1 MADADKVG
9 ACASAPDP
17 AKNGIPCRDVT
28 DPNAC
33 YTYACV
39 DGACTAIPDQTK
51 LGQPCINDA
60 VNVTVCN
67 KLVCAVRPSVQCLRN
82 NLIPYSPLLADPSP
96 QAVSSSP
103 TPLKRATTAAPAR
116 VSSVWRCAHR
126 AYLVYANV
134 IGGLCGRLPGCAKR
148 QLHHPSGRLLCPRR
162 VRPPLRHVHRTR
174 LTRPLIRRHSPST
187 PDGPH
192 PRPVRSPD

>member
-67 KLVCAVRPSVQCLRN
+67 KLVCAVRPSVQCLRA
-82 NLIPYSPLLADPSP
+82 II
-96 QAVSSSP
+96 SSP
-103 TPLKRATTAAPAR
+103 TAR
-116 VSSVWRCAHR
+116 CWRTLR
-126 AYLVYANV
+126 
-134 IGGLCGRLPGCAKR
+134 RR
-148 QLHHPSGRLLCPRR
+148 LCPRR
-162 VRPPLRHVHRTR
+162 RHHSNVQRRQR
-174 LTRPLIRRHSPST
+174 LHE
-187 PDGPH
+187 
-192 PRPVRSPD
+192 